1 MKTEIIRKKILS
13 HHDTEVINITDTVK
27 ETVEQSDIK
36 NGMVFILSLHTTTGI
51 FVNEGEPDVEADIC
65 EHFKKLV
72 PVDATYQHARFL
84 PSDGQMAVNAVS
96 HIRSALMGFQCFFP
110 VEKGIMVTGSR
121 QNIYLVELDGPQER
135 AFVIQLL
142 GE

>member
-1 MKTEIIRKKILS
+1 MRSIINRKQVISK
-13 HHDTEVINITDTVK
+13 HDTEIINITDEVK
-27 ETVEQSDIK
+27 NAVAESPVE
-36 NGMVFILSLHTTTGI
+36 NGIVFILSLHTTTGI

-65 EHFKKLV
+65 AHFQKLV
-72 PVDATYQHARFL
+72 PEDAVYRHARFL

-110 VEKGIMVTGSR
+110 IEDHKMVIGGR
-121 QNIYLVELDGPQER
+121 QTIYLVELDGPQER
-135 AFVIQLL
+135 NYVIQIL

>member
-1 MKTEIIRKKILS
+1 MKTEIIRKTILS
-13 HHDTEVINITDTVK
+13 RNDTEVINITDIVK
-27 ETVEQSDIK
+27 ETVEKSDIK
-36 NGMVFILSLHTTTGI
+36 DGVVFILSLHTTTGI

-72 PVDATYQHARFL
+72 PVDAVYQHARFL

-110 VEKGIMVTGSR
+110 VEKGGMVMGSR

-135 AFVIQLL
+135 VFVIQLL